1 MVYQIFYEVVRR
13 ILSVDSINSVWQRHK
28 IVDTT
33 SDGRLLME
41 VPGTERV
48 FLGTTRELLTLFDSF
63 HHLGILTWI
72 VILYIYIYYIFRS
85 FQNRTQYPQKWKA
98 SGHQHALPEAC
109 RPSVMLTICRLHGRL
124 GQIGGCMSLRM
135 FPQDGWHRFL
145 SPFALIDKT
154 VVTGSSGTL

>member
-72 VILYIYIYYIFRS
+72 VILYIYITYFGLFRTEHNTPKNGKLAVINMR
-85 FQNRTQYPQKWKA
+85 FRKHAGQA
-98 SGHQHALPEAC
+98 SCSQSAACMVVWVKLEAAC
-109 RPSVMLTICRLHGRL
+109 HCACFPKMDGTDSSHH
-124 GQIGGCMSLRM
+124 SL
-135 FPQDGWHRFL
+135 
-145 SPFALIDKT
+145 
-154 VVTGSSGTL
+154 